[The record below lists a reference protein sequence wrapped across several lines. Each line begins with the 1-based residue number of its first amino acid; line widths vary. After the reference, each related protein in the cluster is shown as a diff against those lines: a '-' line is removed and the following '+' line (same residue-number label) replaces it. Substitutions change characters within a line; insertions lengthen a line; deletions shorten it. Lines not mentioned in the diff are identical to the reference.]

1 MDAEISRLAFEG
13 QNALAAIG
21 TWCSPTDEH
30 EYRRSIHSLI
40 IKIWGKTTSRI
51 GFCGDW
57 WYISISQLPKQTLR
71 TSHASTNPE
80 QGPNVYSVPAI
91 HRTLDI
97 VEALVKLRTI
107 TVSEVN
113 QRFKIP
119 KSSAYAILQTLKARG
134 YVHKDELDRYSL
146 SLRLFSLGSELM
158 AGIDLRRSTYSLL
171 KELAEKAQITAHIAV
186 LEGNR
191 AVYIEKMEVTA
202 SIGLRTEVG
211 RTLHLHSTA
220 IGKSLLAFR
229 PEEEIDAILGKQPL
243 PALTP
248 KTITDPAL
256 LKKELAR
263 VRAQGYAVGIE
274 ENEPEVRAIGAPI
287 FGDDG
292 RTIAAVNLGATSLQM
307 RTKDIPRLG
316 ALVREYALK
325 MSERLGYRV
334 SKQNPTP

>member
-1 MDAEISRLAFEG
+1 MH
-13 QNALAAIG
+13 
-21 TWCSPTDEH
+21 TPKTSPD
-30 EYRRSIHSLI
+30 L
-40 IKIWGKTTSRI
+40 
-51 GFCGDW
+51 
-57 WYISISQLPKQTLR
+57 KQG
-71 TSHASTNPE
+71 S
-80 QGPNVYSVPAI
+80 NVYSVPAI

-97 VEALVKLRTI
+97 IEALIKLRTI

-113 QRFKIP
+113 QQFKIP
-119 KSSAYAILQTLKARG
+119 KSSAYAILQTLKSRG
-134 YVHKDELDRYSL
+134 YLHKDELDRYSL

-158 AGIDLRRSTYSLL
+158 AGIDLRRSSYALL

-191 AVYIEKMEVTA
+191 AVYIEKMEVPT

-211 RTLHLHSTA
+211 RTLYLHSTA

-229 PEEEIDAILGKQPL
+229 PEEEIDALMGEQPL

-263 VRAQGYAVGIE
+263 VRAQGYSVGIE
-274 ENEPEVRAIGAPI
+274 ENELEVRAIGAPI

-325 MSERLGYRV
+325 MSERLGYQA
-334 SKQNPTP
+334 SKHTPRP